1 MKRLLE
7 SIIDYPQKDLSS
19 DIWIKQDSQYLLK
32 DDVKDKIL
40 AILKEYPHFDLT
52 GADEI
57 RIVGSLTSNQ
67 YVDTSD
73 LDVHLV
79 FGEDKLPKEKTPED
93 WQKDIFK
100 WFKDNREAIEG
111 YVQDHPIE
119 VYLQLNP
126 AQDFLSPGIYELKS
140 GKWLKEP
147 QLVSSDFDPYEVYRN
162 IISDIEK
169 VVGPADVL
177 LGRLKRQVIDY
188 DMIKSMLKNMPSELR
203 QKAKEELQKK
213 LEEIEASI
221 EELLK
226 TKKDWVMARRLASM
240 PETPEQ
246 ALSDIEMMKTWVD
259 KNALFKLLSRYSYMK
274 TISDLEEIIKDEE
287 ITDKE
292 LEMMKSILGVKE

>member
-1 MKRLLE
+1 MKKLLE
-7 SIIDYPQKDLSS
+7 SMIDYPQEDLSS

-32 DDVKDKIL
+32 DDVKEKIL
-40 AILKEYPHFDLT
+40 TTLKEYPHFDLT
-52 GADEI
+52 NADEI

-79 FGEDKLPKEKTPED
+79 FRGDKLPKGKTPED

-126 AQDFLSPGIYELKS
+126 AQDFLSVGVYELKS

-147 QLVSSDFDPYEVYRN
+147 QLVSTDFDPYEVYRN
-162 IISDIEK
+162 IINDIEK

-188 DMIKSMLKNMPSELR
+188 DTIKSML
-203 QKAKEELQKK
+203 
-213 LEEIEASI
+213 
-221 EELLK
+221 
-226 TKKDWVMARRLASM
+226 
-240 PETPEQ
+240 
-246 ALSDIEMMKTWVD
+246 
-259 KNALFKLLSRYSYMK
+259 
-274 TISDLEEIIKDEE
+274 
-287 ITDKE
+287 
-292 LEMMKSILGVKE
+292 

>member
-7 SIIDYPQKDLSS
+7 SIIDYPQKDLPKE
-19 DIWIKQDSQYLLK
+19 IWAKKDNQYLLK
-32 DDVKDKIL
+32 DDVKEKIL
-40 AILKEYPHFDLT
+40 ATLKEYPHFDLT

-67 YVDTSD
+67 YTDTSD
-73 LDVHLV
+73 LDVHLI
-79 FGEDKLPKEKTPED
+79 FEEDKLPKEKTSED

-111 YVQDHPIE
+111 HVQNHPIE

-126 AQDFLSPGIYELKS
+126 AQDFLSPGVYELKS
-140 GKWLKEP
+140 GEWLKEP
-147 QLVSSDFDPYEVYRN
+147 QLVSSDFDPYKVYRN
-162 IISDIEK
+162 IMSDIER

-188 DMIKSMLKNMPSELR
+188 DTIKNMLKNMSPELR
-203 QKAKEELQKK
+203 KKAKEELQKK
-213 LEEIEASI
+213 LEEIETSI

-226 TKKDWVMARRLASM
+226 TKKDWIMARRFASM
-240 PETPEQ
+240 PKTPEQ

-259 KNALFKLLSRYSYMK
+259 KNALFKLLSRYSYLK

-287 ITDKE
+287 ITDRE
-292 LEMMKSILGVKE
+292 LEIMKKILGVK